1 VLSPDQCR
9 QLRETLLECG
19 ERFGEGHA
27 HRTPQAEGGIGAW
40 HVANLPTMARCFHGI
55 IDHPKVLPLV
65 EHFMGKDIILG
76 SLSSRIVRPG
86 DPVQGLHGDIGQNM
100 IGKDVVGSEVLEAD
114 RGRPLM
120 MNTVWMF
127 QDTGPEIGGTR
138 VVPGSHMSG
147 MAEVPDGWEPPMVV
161 QPSAPAGSVLVYNG
175 HCWHAGG
182 ANTSEDKYRCS
193 AFGHYR
199 KSLDAYPAFGG
210 RIFQCDPAAGFP
222 SEWWEGL
229 SQRNKELLG
238 MTDGPQGPPPCA
250 THDPEQHLN
259 GDFGGFQCRQ
269 FTDGE
274 FELVTEVPGFKETAN
289 SPLARL

>member
-1 VLSPDQCR
+1 MLSQDQCR

-40 HVANLPTMARCFHGI
+40 HVANLPTMARCFHDI

-138 VVPGSHMSG
+138 VVP
-147 MAEVPDGWEPPMVV
+147 
-161 QPSAPAGSVLVYNG
+161 
-175 HCWHAGG
+175 
-182 ANTSEDKYRCS
+182 
-193 AFGHYR
+193 
-199 KSLDAYPAFGG
+199 
-210 RIFQCDPAAGFP
+210 
-222 SEWWEGL
+222 
-229 SQRNKELLG
+229 
-238 MTDGPQGPPPCA
+238 
-250 THDPEQHLN
+250 
-259 GDFGGFQCRQ
+259 
-269 FTDGE
+269 
-274 FELVTEVPGFKETAN
+274 
-289 SPLARL
+289 

>member
-1 VLSPDQCR
+1 
-9 QLRETLLECG
+9 
-19 ERFGEGHA
+19 
-27 HRTPQAEGGIGAW
+27 
-40 HVANLPTMARCFHGI
+40 
-55 IDHPKVLPLV
+55 
-65 EHFMGKDIILG
+65 
-76 SLSSRIVRPG
+76 
-86 DPVQGLHGDIGQNM
+86 
-100 IGKDVVGSEVLEAD
+100 
-114 RGRPLM
+114 
-120 MNTVWMF
+120 
-127 QDTGPEIGGTR
+127 
-138 VVPGSHMSG
+138 MSG
-147 MAEVPDGWEPPMVV
+147 MAEVPAGWEPPMIV

-222 SEWWEGL
+222 AEWWEGL